1 MANHRGKNS
10 ETSTAFTGFGS
21 LLSILLQPEEKIRD
35 NQKCEE
41 TLRSVSGPQNGHYF
55 LITQPLT
62 QT

>member
-35 NQKCEE
+35 N
-41 TLRSVSGPQNGHYF
+41 
-55 LITQPLT
+55 
-62 QT
+62 